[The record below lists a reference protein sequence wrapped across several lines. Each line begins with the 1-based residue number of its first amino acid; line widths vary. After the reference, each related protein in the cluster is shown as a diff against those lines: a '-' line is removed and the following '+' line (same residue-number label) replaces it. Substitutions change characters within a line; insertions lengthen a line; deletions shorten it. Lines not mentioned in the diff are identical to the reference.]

1 MNESKNFINR
11 AWSLFDCF
19 SSGTSISFFGQ
30 FNDLY
35 QNYGQKIGSEK
46 TLNLPKSFS
55 LAIKAL
61 SCSFCCVYLTKLTIS
76 KNGYENGANIATI
89 TLENIS
95 HFLFDSWYDLKRLY
109 QNNLSLISWV
119 KIDIIT
125 FNDTLLILFAIIN
138 RCENAVKTS

>member
-1 MNESKNFINR
+1 M
-11 AWSLFDCF
+11 
-19 SSGTSISFFGQ
+19 
-30 FNDLY
+30 
-35 QNYGQKIGSEK
+35 
-46 TLNLPKSFS
+46 
-55 LAIKAL
+55 KAL

-89 TLENIS
+89 ILENIS

-125 FNDTLLILFAIIN
+125 FNDTLLKLCAIIN
-138 RCENAVKTS
+138 RCENVINLTVNDIVPGYRKQVKIIAYPTVAAACVPEAIFKPYFYCMICMHEIISLNRYCNTFLR